1 MFDIHSHIIYAIDDG
16 SRNPGESL
24 RLIRKDVDQG
34 ATAIFATPHYSVQE
48 PSDPDTILR
57 RLEKLKTA
65 AREQLGEYTPT
76 LFPGNEVLYF
86 DSMTERLR
94 SGEILTMAGSS
105 YVLIEFY
112 TNESYQTV
120 LRAVRNLR
128 GAGYR
133 PIIAHAERF
142 EAVQNHGLEELI
154 KSGAY
159 IQVSTEPLNRD
170 FFGQLTDPETRFI
183 RKALKDRQVHFL
195 GTDMHRLN
203 HRPPVLEGAL
213 AWMRQHLP
221 GKYCDKI
228 FYENAEA
235 ILRDEPI

>member
-16 SRNPGESL
+16 ARNPEEAV
-24 RLIRKDVDQG
+24 RLIQRDVEQG

-48 PSDPDTILR
+48 PSDPDLIRR
-57 RLEKLKTA
+57 RLEKLREA
-65 AREQLGEYTPT
+65 AREQLGEYTPS
-76 LFPGNEVLYF
+76 LFCGNEVLYF
-86 DSMTERLR
+86 DSMAERLLR
-94 SGEILTMAGSS
+94 GEILTMAGSG

-128 GAGYR
+128 GSGYR

-142 EAVQNHGLEELI
+142 EAIRNHGLDELVR
-154 KSGAY
+154 SGAY

-170 FFGQLTDPETRFI
+170 FFGQLTDPETKFI
-183 RKALKDRQVHFL
+183 RKALKNRQVHFL

-221 GKYCDKI
+221 EKYCDQV
-228 FYENAEA
+228 FYGNPEA
-235 ILRDEPI
+235 ILKDEPI